1 MRVVGHVFLRLA
13 ISVGSWPVSLCQG
26 SCARERDRTL
36 LALGTYDVDAKVE
49 SKGDDGTT
57 VVEYTATNE
66 TTLGSALRIPGLDY
80 DALNRAA
87 GDHGPFS
94 RVTERFT
101 WTEKVKL

>member
-1 MRVVGHVFLRLA
+1 MAIGRSKATGHDQAR
-13 ISVGSWPVSLCQG
+13 
-26 SCARERDRTL
+26 CAGES
-36 LALGTYDVDAKVE
+36 LALRTYDVDAKVV

-66 TTLGSALRIPGLDY
+66 TTLGSALRIPGIDY

-87 GDHGPFS
+87 GDHGPFL

-101 WTEKVKL
+101 WTENVKL